1 MQSFSAYLFCLI
13 LLMNCSFVNIIE
25 SERTVFFIEDYTNII
40 GPPAKVNIGFQ
51 IVFVF
56 LFLVSGANDIRIQNS
71 FAVITLNGDMT
82 CRIIQEPLDQG
93 YGVVVTAITASPS
106 GILCKFV
113 GIYLF
118 KCVVYNRPL
127 FCVRILFVIYN
138 KCAFLNQTVFRTAL
152 HLIMNTAFGFFVL
165 VYFLTDKRL
174 IFFTK
179 VLLCYILIPE
189 CFVVKVFLFDIIM
202 TLALD
207 PALCLVLCC
216 MMPLMTVVVLMV
228 SKKGLPLF
236 DKLQKSVDELVRVV
250 RENTTGVRVIKA
262 LSRVNAEKERFNEV
276 NTRVMRDE
284 RRANVTMA
292 LTRPSTSLILN
303 FGLVLVVV
311 VGAHRVNNGLS
322 EAGSITAFLTYFTII
337 LNAMISVSRIIT
349 MSSQMIASANRIEEV
364 IKTPFE
370 LEPLPAGEVKEN
382 APAIEFDNVC
392 FSYNKKRNNLDNISF
407 TLEKGQTLGILG
419 PTGSGKSTL
428 ASLLLRFYDID
439 SGSIKIDGR
448 DIREM
453 THAELRQKFGVVF
466 QNDMIFNDTIEGN
479 IKLWRDIDPAA
490 LELAVEVAQAN
501 FIENAGGFEAEVA
514 ARGANLSGGQKQ
526 RLLIARALAGAP
538 EVLILD
544 DSSSALDYKTDAA
557 MRAGVAKNFSD
568 TTTIII
574 AQRVSSVR
582 NCDKILVLES
592 GQALGLG
599 THEELLETCE
609 LYREI
614 HTLQMGEG
622 DK

>member
-1 MQSFSAYLFCLI
+1 MKFVLKYLKPYTGRISLE
-13 LLMNCSFVNIIE
+13 L
-25 SERTVFFIEDYTNII
+25 FI
-40 GPPAKVNIGFQ
+40 
-51 IVFVF
+51 
-56 LFLVSGANDIRIQNS
+56 
-71 FAVITLNGDMT
+71 
-82 CRIIQEPLDQG
+82 
-93 YGVVVTAITASPS
+93 
-106 GILCKFV
+106 KFV
-113 GIYLF
+113 GTIMDLF
-118 KCVVYNRPL
+118 LP
-127 FCVRILFVIYN
+127 
-138 KCAFLNQTVFRTAL
+138 
-152 HLIMNTAFGFFVL
+152 
-165 VYFLTDKRL
+165 
-174 IFFTK
+174 
-179 VLLCYILIPE
+179 YILAHIIDNVTPTKNVRSLVLWGILMLV
-189 CFVVKVFLFDIIM
+189 CSALALICNIIANRMASAVARDTTRCIRRDLFTRISYLSGSQMDHYTVPSLISRMTTDTHHVHRTVGMLQRMGVRAPILVLGGVIM

-216 MMPLMTVVVLMV
+216 MMPLMTVVVLLV

-303 FGLVLVVV
+303 FGLVLVVI
-311 VGAHRVNNGLS
+311 VGAHRVNAGLS

-370 LEPLPAGEVKEN
+370 LEPLPAGEVKEK

-407 TLEKGQTLGILG
+407 TLDKGQTLGILG

-439 SGSIKIDGR
+439 SGSIRIDGR
-448 DIREM
+448 DIRELS
-453 THAELRQKFGVVF
+453 HSELRQKFGVVF

-538 EVLILD
+538 EILILD

-622 DK
+622 EK

>member
-1 MQSFSAYLFCLI
+1 MKFVLKYLKP
-13 LLMNCSFVNIIE
+13 
-25 SERTVFFIEDYTNII
+25 YT
-40 GPPAKVNIGFQ
+40 G
-51 IVFVF
+51 
-56 LFLVSGANDIRIQNS
+56 R
-71 FAVITLNGDMT
+71 ITLELF
-82 CRIIQEPLDQG
+82 I
-93 YGVVVTAITASPS
+93 
-106 GILCKFV
+106 KFV
-113 GIYLF
+113 GTIMDLF
-118 KCVVYNRPL
+118 LP
-127 FCVRILFVIYN
+127 
-138 KCAFLNQTVFRTAL
+138 
-152 HLIMNTAFGFFVL
+152 
-165 VYFLTDKRL
+165 
-174 IFFTK
+174 
-179 VLLCYILIPE
+179 YILAHIIDNVTPTKN
-189 CFVVKVFLFDIIM
+189 VKSLVLWGILMLVCSALALICNIIANRMASAVARDTTRCIRRDLFTRISYLSGSQMDHYTVPSLISRMTTDTHHVHRTVGMLQRMGVRAPILVLGGVIM

-216 MMPLMTVVVLMV
+216 MMPLMTLLVLLV

-276 NTRVMRDE
+276 NTRVMKDE
-284 RRANVTMA
+284 RRANITMA

-303 FGLVLVVV
+303 FGLVLVVI
-311 VGAHRVNNGLS
+311 VGAHRVNAGLS

-370 LEPLPAGEVKEN
+370 LQPQQATAKKES

-392 FSYNKKRNNLDNISF
+392 FSYNKKRNNLDKISF

-419 PTGSGKSTL
+419 PTGAGKSTL
-428 ASLLLRFYDID
+428 AALLLRFYDID
-439 SGSIKIDGR
+439 SGCIRIDGK

-479 IKLWRDIDPAA
+479 IKLWRDIEPEA
-490 LELAVEVAQAN
+490 LELAVNVAQAN
-501 FIENAGGFEAEVA
+501 FIENAGGYEAEVA

-538 EVLILD
+538 DILILD

-557 MRAGVAKNFSD
+557 MRAGVAKNFAD

-582 NCDKILVLES
+582 SCDKILVLES

-599 THEELLETCE
+599 THEELLKNCE

-622 DK
+622 EE

>member
-1 MQSFSAYLFCLI
+1 MK
-13 LLMNCSFVNIIE
+13 FVLKYIKP
-25 SERTVFFIEDYTNII
+25 YT
-40 GPPAKVNIGFQ
+40 G
-51 IVFVF
+51 
-56 LFLVSGANDIRIQNS
+56 R
-71 FAVITLNGDMT
+71 ITLELF
-82 CRIIQEPLDQG
+82 I
-93 YGVVVTAITASPS
+93 
-106 GILCKFV
+106 KFV
-113 GIYLF
+113 GTIMDLF
-118 KCVVYNRPL
+118 LP
-127 FCVRILFVIYN
+127 
-138 KCAFLNQTVFRTAL
+138 
-152 HLIMNTAFGFFVL
+152 
-165 VYFLTDKRL
+165 
-174 IFFTK
+174 
-179 VLLCYILIPE
+179 YILAHIIDNVTPTKN
-189 CFVVKVFLFDIIM
+189 VKALVLWGVIMLICSALALICNIIANRMASAVARDTTRCIRRDLFTRISYLSGSQLDHYTVPSLISRMTSDTHHVHRTIGMLQRMGVRAPILVLGGIIM

-236 DKLQKSVDELVRVV
+236 DKLQRSVDELVRVV

-276 NTRVMRDE
+276 NTRVMKDE
-284 RRANVTMA
+284 RRANITMA

-303 FGLVLVVV
+303 IGLVLVVV
-311 VGAHRVNNGLS
+311 VGAHRVNAGLS

-364 IKTPFE
+364 INTPFE
-370 LEPLPAGEVKEN
+370 LDPIPAAEVKEN
-382 APAIEFDNVC
+382 APAIEFENVT
-392 FSYNKKRNNLDNISF
+392 FSYNKKRNNLENISF

-419 PTGSGKSTL
+419 PTGSGKSSL

-439 SGSIKIDGR
+439 SGAIRINGQ
-448 DIREM
+448 DIRELS
-453 THAELRQKFGVVF
+453 HAELRQKFGVVF
-466 QNDMIFNDTIEGN
+466 QNDMVFNDTIEGN
-479 IKLWRDIDPAA
+479 IKLWRDIDPEA
-490 LELAVEVAQAN
+490 LEKAVNVAQAN
-501 FIENAGGFEAEVA
+501 FIENAGGYEAQVA

-538 EVLILD
+538 EILILD

-557 MRAGVAKNFSD
+557 MRAGVAKNFAG

-582 NCDKILVLES
+582 SCDKILVLER

-599 THEELLETCE
+599 THEELLKTCE

-622 DK
+622 EE